1 MILLTGASGYIGQ
14 RLLPSLQTL
23 KGSGA
28 VITAGRDA
36 SSCDRPLDL
45 HKVSDYGDVT
55 NGVETL
61 IHCAG
66 LAHNSATNEDY
77 ERINVQASLALAD
90 AALATGVRRFIYISS
105 MNVVDPGS
113 RNPHTAI
120 TALPCPTLPYAAS
133 KWRAERELEALL
145 SRSSCELHIIRPALV
160 YDRQLTGNL
169 AALAAIAQFIPARF
183 PEAGHRSMICRE
195 DLVSAISAI
204 VATPFGS
211 LGVHRYGVWDG
222 QCYSAGRIADAI
234 VGVRR
239 IRLPH
244 WLWQAAAA
252 LRDIGQG
259 IPLGTTWSAIGVD
272 HWVAGR
278 GVEPLFKVAWQLE
291 SRLVRPPFSNG
302 ANRG

>member
-23 KGSGA
+23 KGTGS
-28 VITAGRDA
+28 VVTAGRDA
-36 SSCDRPLDL
+36 SACDRLLDL
-45 HKVSDYGDVT
+45 HKARDYRDVT
-55 NGVETL
+55 EGVETL

-66 LAHNSATNEDY
+66 LAHNSGTDEDY

-105 MNVVDPGS
+105 LNVVNPDS
-113 RNPHTAI
+113 RSPHTAI

-133 KWRAERELEALL
+133 KWRAERGLEALL
-145 SRSSCELHIIRPALV
+145 GHSACELHIIRPALV

-169 AALAAIAQFIPARF
+169 AALAAIARFIPARF

-204 VATPFGS
+204 AASPFES
-211 LGVHRYGVWDG
+211 LGVHRYGIWDG
-222 QCYSAGRIADAI
+222 QRYSARRIADAI
-234 VGVRR
+234 VGGHRV
-239 IRLPH
+239 RLPR

-252 LRDIGQG
+252 MRDIGQRLPVG
-259 IPLGTTWSAIGVD
+259 ATWSSIGVD
-272 HWVAGR
+272 HWAGGEGVA
-278 GVEPLFKVAWQLE
+278 PLFKVAWQLE
-291 SRLVRPPFSNG
+291 SRLVGPSCSNG
-302 ANRG
+302 SDRQ